1 MRTSQLLLPT
11 LKETPADAEII
22 SHQLMLRAGMIR
34 KVAAGLYN
42 WLPLGL
48 RVVQKVATIVRQEM
62 NSAGAQEILM
72 PAIQPAELWQASGRW
87 QEYGPELLRLKD
99 RHQREFCFGP
109 THEEVVTTLIANQLR
124 SYRELP
130 LNVYQVQTKFR
141 DEIRPRF
148 GVMRSREFIMK
159 DAYSFDIDT
168 EGLDQSYRIMKDTY
182 FRIFARLGLDARAV
196 TADSGAIGGSTSDEF
211 HVLADSGED
220 SIAICDHCGTA
231 SNVELTT
238 ALPPLGKRLPA
249 TENMTE
255 IATPG
260 VETISELSLHL
271 AVSPSTTVKTLLVNG
286 SGGIVALVLRGDHEV
301 NLTKAEKHPLVAK
314 PLCFASAED
323 IRLSTSCSPG
333 SIGPVNLAIPVI
345 VDESAARLN
354 DFICGANRD
363 GYHFRGVNW
372 GRDLPEPEIA
382 DLRRVVEG
390 DPCPVCEDHEEI
402 HLRICRGVEVGH
414 IFQLGD
420 KYSKHL
426 DATVLDEHGI
436 SRTLQMGCYGIGITR
451 VVAAAIEQHHDNRGI
466 VWPVNISPFE
476 VAIIPI
482 GFHRSATVA
491 KAVEELYLK
500 LSETGFEV
508 LLDDREE
515 RPGAMFADMDLI
527 GIPHR
532 LVLSERGLKA
542 GSIEYK
548 ARTST
553 ETSDLSLTDVL
564 TTLQT
569 MRQL

>member
-11 LKETPADAEII
+11 LKETPADAEIT

-48 RVVQKVATIVRQEM
+48 RVVQKVAAIVREEM
-62 NSAGAQEILM
+62 NRAGAQEILM
-72 PAIQPAELWQASGRW
+72 PAVQPAELWQASGRW

-130 LNVYQVQTKFR
+130 LNVYQIQTKFR

-168 EGLDQSYRIMKDTY
+168 AGLSRSYQIMKDAY
-182 FRIFARLGLDARAV
+182 FRIFDRLGLDVRAV
-196 TADSGAIGGSTSDEF
+196 SADSGAIGGSTSDEF

-238 ALPPLGKRLPA
+238 ALPPLGKRRPA
-249 TENMTE
+249 TKEITE
-255 IATPG
+255 ISTPG
-260 VETISELSLHL
+260 IDTISELCAALTIPASR
-271 AVSPSTTVKTLLVNG
+271 TIKTLLVNG
-286 SGGIVALVLRGDHEV
+286 SGGIVALVLRGDHEL
-301 NLTKAEKHPLVAK
+301 NLTKAEKYPLVAK
-314 PLCFASAED
+314 PLCFASAD
-323 IRLSTSCSPG
+323 DVRLSANCSPG

-345 VDESAARLN
+345 VDESAARLH

-363 GYHFRGVNW
+363 GFHLDGVNW

-382 DLRRVVEG
+382 DLRKVVAG
-390 DPCPVCEDHEEI
+390 DPCPVCEEHEEI
-402 HLRICRGVEVGH
+402 LLKIRKGVEVGH
-414 IFQLGD
+414 IFQLGS
-420 KYSKHL
+420 KYSEQL
-426 DATVLDEHGI
+426 DATVLDEQGI

-451 VVAAAIEQHHDNRGI
+451 VVAAAIEQHHDNRG
-466 VWPVNISPFE
+466 VLWPASIAPFE
-476 VAIIPI
+476 VAIVPI
-482 GFHRSATVA
+482 GLQRSTAVA
-491 KAVEELYLK
+491 KAADALYLE
-500 LSETGFEV
+500 LSEAGFEV
-508 LLDDREE
+508 LLDDRQE

-532 LVLSERGLKA
+532 LVISDRGLKA

-548 ARTST
+548 ARTSAESQDIT
-553 ETSDLSLTDVL
+553 LQDVL

-569 MRQL
+569 MHKL